1 MPLSP
6 TADVPYGRRWGS
18 ASATRHSAGG
28 DRAEPLGDP
37 DQNKDLD
44 HNPPR
49 AKKRCNEPLDIA
61 RKLNKFSE

>member
-28 DRAEPLGDP
+28 DAVRNPRWPRSKQGPRSQSTTRENPL
-37 DQNKDLD
+37 
-44 HNPPR
+44 
-49 AKKRCNEPLDIA
+49 
-61 RKLNKFSE
+61 